1 MEFTAEQFSDVAG
14 LSLAFDP
21 LDSFEDLCAE
31 LDTGATTG
39 VFATGS
45 QAINAYFDTPSDAVS
60 AAAANVAPAATRA
73 PRKKKQRNLVNARNA
88 QRRFRER
95 QKACVNAE
103 ITDPANS
110 YVAFDQVQ
118 SESILGQL
126 SVTTAELR
134 ELKSRQQHLEARNVL
149 LEKVAEL
156 NTVQQSGNWGEQQAV
171 LDFACAHTQPTEQ
184 GHALTLTI
192 WGQAEC
198 TSARSVSNMS
208 IPEITSLWT
217 EYVRRLG
224 TLLVGLQE
232 DPQAPDRPCLDTW
245 VAEARALICCIRAY
259 NPEAL
264 KKLETSS
271 LISSV
276 SVEQDLS
283 TSFCTQ
289 QLELMMLSEGQVQ
302 DLLYLYQLENARVAQ
317 LKAQRE
323 AAVSKLM
330 GNSQSADAILK
341 QHPSD
346 SITVSNDVLTSM
358 QSALALVHS
367 YPLFMHPEPLLDAL
381 AQQHGQAATSGLA
394 PEPHMQDAEI
404 DASWALLAAY
414 AVQVCSADFY
424 DYIPL
429 LNFEPSHSPTMTDAP
444 TTSQRQ
450 LPTQRQDSA
459 QPQSQ
464 CQPQPQAQTQP
475 SLLSQGFDSSSAQGL
490 NLSQGVTVS
499 TASLSGTQTHGEQ
512 QTPCEQFEANAST
525 SLSQLLDSTALPF
538 EVSSF
543 NQLLGHKA
551 GPSARRGFD
560 HEVLHPLKLRPWQA
574 KIRGR
579 SDEDIVREA
588 LMSRMDKC

>member
-95 QKACVNAE
+95 QK
-103 ITDPANS
+103 
-110 YVAFDQVQ
+110 VQ

-224 TLLVGLQE
+224 TLL
-232 DPQAPDRPCLDTW
+232 
-245 VAEARALICCIRAY
+245 
-259 NPEAL
+259 
-264 KKLETSS
+264 
-271 LISSV
+271 
-276 SVEQDLS
+276 DLS

-346 SITVSNDVLTSM
+346 SITVSNDVADQLRKIGLAQYKLRGIVYDAFFHGVLTSM

-381 AQQHGQAATSGLA
+381 AQQHGQAATS
-394 PEPHMQDAEI
+394 
-404 DASWALLAAY
+404 
-414 AVQVCSADFY
+414 
-424 DYIPL
+424 
-429 LNFEPSHSPTMTDAP
+429 
-444 TTSQRQ
+444 
-450 LPTQRQDSA
+450 
-459 QPQSQ
+459 
-464 CQPQPQAQTQP
+464 
-475 SLLSQGFDSSSAQGL
+475 
-490 NLSQGVTVS
+490 
-499 TASLSGTQTHGEQ
+499 
-512 QTPCEQFEANAST
+512 
-525 SLSQLLDSTALPF
+525 ALPF